1 MNNFKVFN
9 KLVRDKIPEILMK
22 NGCEPEVEILSDDA
36 YVEALS
42 QKLLEE
48 ANEVI
53 SAEDKV
59 NKIEEIADVLEV
71 IYAIM
76 GTLEV
81 TSEDV
86 ENVRL
91 QKKEKRGGFNS
102 KILLKKAVVVK
113 SLN

>member
-9 KLVRDKIPEILMK
+9 KLVRDKIPEILTK
-22 NGCEPEVEILSDDA
+22 NGCEPEIEILSDDA

-86 ENVRL
+86 ETVRL